1 MIRKELTGML
11 PGAIRKIEELIE
23 SASALNPTVVKGYD
37 AAMGRDSFFY
47 WGAACR
53 IQCDKPTTLKTKAAA
68 LGFTWLS
75 NDGDLAYTNG
85 LTIDD
90 FKTYR
95 VDGELELSPERKE
108 EVQ

>member
-11 PGAIRKIEELIE
+11 PGAIVKVEELLE
-23 SASALNPTVVKGYD
+23 SAAALNPVVIRGYD
-37 AAMGRDSFFY
+37 AAAGQDSLFG
-47 WGAACR
+47 WGAACQ
-53 IQCDKPTTLKTKAAA
+53 INCDKPATLKTKAVA

-75 NDGDLAYTNG
+75 DAGELAYTNG

-95 VDGELELSPERKE
+95 VNGDLELTPEKE
-108 EVQ
+108 EV

>member
-11 PGAIRKIEELIE
+11 PGAIRKFEELLEAI
-23 SASALNPTVVKGYD
+23 SDLNPIVVKGYD
-37 AAMGRDSFFY
+37 ATTGKDSFFS
-47 WGAACR
+47 WGVACR
-53 IQCDKPTTLKTKAAA
+53 IQCDNSTSLKTIADN

-85 LTIDD
+85 LIIDD

-95 VDGELELSPERKE
+95 VNGELELSPGV